1 MTERNEL
8 HPEVVRVME
17 WLKTSE
23 AVAYSRAR
31 ISRSSLPFSAES
43 LRDEAL
49 SRVWVMFNRN
59 PDRESLENVASYM
72 KTVMRSICA
81 GKKPRE
87 DVIPPEELEEME
99 VEVERTLRSKKDDDV
114 LQLRTL
120 VEIGAGRVEVKAAV
134 LNVLTLTDPVIDQ
147 SDLPQPRQGS
157 KPEQA
162 RWWPAAFLATRNLT
176 LFPQSGLS
184 DAAQRQ
190 RLRRFM
196 AECEQVLNAAK
207 FDFVKKE
214 QKDG

>member
-1 MTERNEL
+1 MSQPNEL

-23 AVAYSRAR
+23 AVAYSRAK

-49 SRVWVMFNRN
+49 SRIWVMFNRN

-72 KTVMRSICA
+72 KRVMRSICA

-87 DVIPPEELEEME
+87 DVTPPKELEEME
-99 VEVERTLRSKKDDDV
+99 VEVERTLRPKRDDDV

-120 VEIGAGRVEVKAAV
+120 VEIGTGRVDVKSAV
-134 LNVLTLTDPVIDQ
+134 LNVLTLTDPMIDQ

-162 RWWPAAFLATRNLT
+162 RWWPAAFLATRNFA
-176 LFPQSGLS
+176 LFPQSGSS
-184 DAAQRQ
+184 DAAQRK
-190 RLRRFM
+190 RLSLFM
-196 AECEQVLNAAK
+196 MGCEQVLDAAK
-207 FDFVKKE
+207 FDFERKE
-214 QKDG
+214 QQDG